1 MSIKKFLRNK
11 KTNCQGQ
18 NIIMLLEKK
27 SLKNKLNQQCSSSKL
42 LSMTPKLHQ

>member
-11 KTNCQGQ
+11 KTDCQGQ

-27 SLKNKLNQQCSSSKL
+27 FFKK
-42 LSMTPKLHQ
+42 